1 MGYENLS
8 PRMKRVYTQVR
19 YLDDYHWSIRND
31 VIGGIHKKSGIRVK
45 ILAADNR
52 EHALKIADELNEE
65 GIVIIAVPDKGV
77 FTVHNGAFVMT
88 YKYARAT
95 LSDVHDHIVWSGFEV
110 TEKDGQLS
118 QEDFYEYL
126 GGRLIA
132 HIKENAVIGQD
143 YVFWQFYKCEK
154 CGKYVDIDSL
164 EAHLKGHGIKLHEKN
179 GERYEVF
186 EINFRDGKV
195 YDKFG
200 EEVPFG
206 EFSEETRDF
215 LKESMASAGER

>member
-8 PRMKRVYTQVR
+8 PRMKRVYSQVR
-19 YLDDYHWSIRND
+19 YLDDYHWSIREN
-31 VIGGIHKKSGIRVK
+31 VIEGIHKKSGIRVS
-45 ILAADNR
+45 IFAADNR
-52 EHALKIADELNEE
+52 EHALRMADEIKED

-95 LSDVHDHIVWSGFEV
+95 LSDIHDHIVWSGFKV
-110 TEKDGQLS
+110 KDDGDGFV

-143 YVFWQFYKCEK
+143 YVFWQFYKCEV

-164 EAHLKGHGIKLHEKN
+164 EGHLKGHGVKIHEKSE
-179 GERYEVF
+179 ERYEVF
-186 EINFRDGKV
+186 ELNFRDGKV

-200 EEVPFG
+200 EEVKLSS
-206 EFSEETRDF
+206 FSEEARDF
-215 LKESMASAGER
+215 LKESMSATEMK